1 MSNEVTVT
9 LRADQRAQLMA
20 SVRKS
25 SEIWNALYSGTRVS
39 TYVFEEVIYAVLCDP
54 AGARSLLYAAMKNC
68 PNAVEVIKHAIKEGP
83 RAPH

>member
-1 MSNEVTVT
+1 
-9 LRADQRAQLMA
+9 MA

-25 SEIWNALYSGTRVS
+25 SEIWNALYNGTRVFS
-39 TYVFEEVIYAVLCDP
+39 TYVPLEEVIYAVLCDP
-54 AGARSLLYAAMKNC
+54 AGARLLLYAAMKNC

>member
-1 MSNEVTVT
+1 
-9 LRADQRAQLMA
+9 
-20 SVRKS
+20 
-25 SEIWNALYSGTRVS
+25 
-39 TYVFEEVIYAVLCDP
+39 VFEEVIYAVLCDP